1 MSAIGHITRGTADGA
16 ATDIAD
22 FHASRRFAEVKSG
35 RIAYFK
41 KGQGPVALFIHG
53 VPLNGYHWRHV
64 IDRVRHR
71 RRCVAIDL
79 MGLGY
84 TEIAASQDVSFT
96 AQAHMIA
103 EVLDKLAVEKIDLV
117 ANDSGGAIA
126 QFFAAHYPNRLT
138 SLVLTNC
145 DVHDG
150 WPPPQVRPIMEHS
163 RRGTLAP
170 IFRPTLDR
178 PDLARERYARGESV
192 PLFRSYADPSILTDE
207 LIRLYLQPLL
217 SSPQRIDAFQ
227 RYWLGFDN
235 AQTVAIHGALKTLQ
249 VPTLIVWGLK
259 DIFFD
264 RKWAYWLKDTIPG
277 AKRVVEVEDARL
289 FFPEDR
295 PDALAA
301 PMLEFWDQWSI
312 P

>member
-1 MSAIGHITRGTADGA
+1 M
-16 ATDIAD
+16 DIAT
-22 FHASRRFAEVKSG
+22 FHKSRRFAETRSG
-35 RIAYFK
+35 RIAYIEQ
-41 KGQGPVALFIHG
+41 GQGPVALFIHG

-64 IDRVRHR
+64 IDRVKPR
-71 RRCVAIDL
+71 RRCIAIDL
-79 MGLGY
+79 MGLGF
-84 TEIAASQDVSFT
+84 TEIAPAQDVSFT
-96 AQAHMIA
+96 AQAHMVA
-103 EVLDKLAVEKIDLV
+103 EVLDSLGIDKVDLV

-126 QFFAAHYPNRLT
+126 QIFAAHYAHRLT

-150 WPPPQVRPIMEHS
+150 WPPPQVLPLME
-163 RRGTLAP
+163 LARKGE
-170 IFRPTLDR
+170 ITKVFGPTLDR
-178 PDLARERYARGESV
+178 PDLARERYARGESA

-207 LIRLYLQPLL
+207 LIRLYLRPPL

-235 AQTVAIHGALKTLQ
+235 KHTVAIHDALKTLQ

-264 RKWAYWLKDTIPG
+264 VKWAYWLKDTIPG
-277 AKRVVEVEDARL
+277 ARRVIEVEDARL

-295 PDALAA
+295 PDTLAA
-301 PMLEFWDQWSI
+301 PILQFWDELGR
-312 P
+312 

>member
-1 MSAIGHITRGTADGA
+1 MGTISHEAMNI
-16 ATDIAD
+16 AT
-22 FHASRRFAEVKSG
+22 FHAGRRFADVKSG
-35 RIAYFK
+35 RIAYFER
-41 KGQGPVALFIHG
+41 GEGPVALFVHG
-53 VPLNGYHWRHV
+53 VPINGYHWRRV
-64 IDRVRHR
+64 VDRVQHR
-71 RRCVAIDL
+71 RRCIAIDL

-84 TEIAASQDVSFT
+84 TEIAPSQDVSFT

-103 EVLDKLAVEKIDLV
+103 EVLDKLGIEKIDLV
-117 ANDSGGAIA
+117 GNDSGGAIA
-126 QFFAAHYPNRLT
+126 QIFAAHYPHRLT

-150 WPPPQVRPIMEHS
+150 WPPPQVLPIME
-163 RRGTLAP
+163 RCRNGTLAP
-170 IFRPTLDR
+170 IFQPMLDR
-178 PDLARERYARGESV
+178 PDLARERYARGESA
-192 PLFRSYADPSILTDE
+192 PLFRSYADPSVLTDD

-235 AQTVAIHGALKTLQ
+235 AQTVAIHGALKKLQ

-264 RKWAYWLKDTIPG
+264 KKWAYWLKDTIPG
-277 AKRVVEVEDARL
+277 AKRVVEVEDGRL

-295 PDALAA
+295 PDALVV
-301 PMLEFWDQWSI
+301 PVLKFWDELSRF
-312 P
+312 